1 MKIIDRTLCV
11 VLMLVASAFSSM
23 RAEAQ
28 DVKEKAF
35 DAPNNVKIKVRMEGP
50 YTAEAPLQIVCY
62 FRYTPDGA
70 MRMTGAPVELDKKLG
85 GVIAS
90 LRERG
95 EFVGDELETLW
106 ITPPKGSIKAKAL
119 LLVGLGKEEALSLK
133 VMERV
138 GRVSLREAAKAGVKR
153 VAFAPLIR
161 DQGNS
166 KLPIGDVEIAVVQA
180 MLLVYDT
187 EKRLQKEGLA
197 KPFTL
202 DEWIVEAGHAYFDET
217 AAAAEKAIQ
226 QATAALKD
234 RSAKPYLRN
243 QGTPKGETKVIP
255 DHDQHKAAGTC
266 RSHSH
271 SLALHYSSDFLL
283 LCAPFPSF

>member
-1 MKIIDRTLCV
+1 MKIIERTLCV
-11 VLMLVASAFSSM
+11 VLVLVVGVFASV
-23 RAEAQ
+23 RAEGQ
-28 DVKEKAF
+28 EVKEKVF

-50 YTAEAPLQIVCY
+50 YTADVPLQIVCY
-62 FRYTPDGA
+62 FKYTPDGA
-70 MRMTGAPVELDKKLG
+70 KRMTGAPVELDKKLG

-106 ITPPKGSIKAKAL
+106 ITPPKSTIKAKAL

-138 GRVSLREAAKAGVKR
+138 GRVGLREAAKAGVTR

-161 DQGNS
+161 DQGNT
-166 KLPIGDVEIAVVQA
+166 KLPTGDVEIAVVQA
-180 MLLVYDT
+180 MLLAYDT

-202 DEWIVEAGHAYFDET
+202 DEWIVEAGPTYFDET
-217 AAAAEKAIQ
+217 AAAAEKTIQ
-226 QATAALKD
+226 QATAALKN
-234 RSAKPYLRN
+234 RSAKPYLRH
-243 QGTPKGETKVIP
+243 P
-255 DHDQHKAAGTC
+255 
-266 RSHSH
+266 
-271 SLALHYSSDFLL
+271 
-283 LCAPFPSF
+283 